1 MRDANLQEIIEKV
14 TGEGDQLRKQT
25 EFWKMVLEG
34 SYDGI
39 CIVDGNAN
47 LVWMNSAYEKIAGLK
62 EVDVIGKNLK
72 ELVEKGAM
80 SCACSLLALE
90 KKKVVT
96 LEQVFRNGKRATVT
110 STPLFDEVGKIQMV
124 VVNVRDISDIY
135 RMQRK
140 LEERF
145 RQNQR
150 YREEIDVIRQ
160 YLNSHTDLI
169 ATDPEML
176 NLLRVVKRAANMDT
190 TILLRG
196 ETGVGKE
203 RIAAYIHQNSLR
215 KHQKFIKVNC
225 ATIPDSLAESELFG
239 YEKGAFTGAKKEGK
253 MGLFEAADGGTI
265 FLDEVGDLPLTTQI
279 KLLRVLQEKE
289 VIRVGG
295 QTAKKIDVRILA
307 ATNRDLKAMVDNKM
321 FRADLYYRLNVFP
334 VMIPPLRYRRGDIRP
349 LAESVLK
356 ELNQK
361 YNLNKEISQAAF
373 ADMLEYDWPG
383 NVRELRNVLER
394 AYIMSNEKKILAD
407 DLGISGNH
415 PAKQLRAEKEMQEP
429 MNLKGMLE
437 KIELEYLD
445 AAYQAKGNIREA
457 ARFVEMDPTT
467 FARRRKLLSE
477 KFYAHQK

>member
-145 RQNQR
+145 LQ
-150 YREEIDVIRQ
+150 
-160 YLNSHTDLI
+160 L
-169 ATDPEML
+169 
-176 NLLRVVKRAANMDT
+176 
-190 TILLRG
+190 
-196 ETGVGKE
+196 
-203 RIAAYIHQNSLR
+203 SLR

-239 YEKGAFTGAKKEGK
+239 RDIRSLKQRWSQGFMKKRRGPVIRKEYGNGIRRGAFPE
-253 MGLFEAADGGTI
+253 TI
-265 FLDEVGDLPLTTQI
+265 LSW
-279 KLLRVLQEKE
+279 
-289 VIRVGG
+289 
-295 QTAKKIDVRILA
+295 
-307 ATNRDLKAMVDNKM
+307 NRH
-321 FRADLYYRLNVFP
+321 
-334 VMIPPLRYRRGDIRP
+334 
-349 LAESVLK
+349 
-356 ELNQK
+356 
-361 YNLNKEISQAAF
+361 F
-373 ADMLEYDWPG
+373 ALWKRWG
-383 NVRELRNVLER
+383 
-394 AYIMSNEKKILAD
+394 
-407 DLGISGNH
+407 
-415 PAKQLRAEKEMQEP
+415 
-429 MNLKGMLE
+429 
-437 KIELEYLD
+437 
-445 AAYQAKGNIREA
+445 
-457 ARFVEMDPTT
+457 
-467 FARRRKLLSE
+467 RRRKKLISRRE
-477 KFYAHQK
+477 RTGA